1 MKTVRLVFWLV
12 LLPVVLLAAGYR
24 LTAALGG
31 GRAEDLAQRSAVERE
46 RQQRE
51 AAARAEAES
60 IERRLAAQATLAG
73 ECLALADR
81 ATGGALR
88 EADPLLVLVAGGGC
102 GPGCD
107 LDAMASALA
116 DEWRFYGLK
125 VLLLRTREGGPAASP
140 LGVTTLV
147 LPQCAGLAGG
157 HGDDYFLR
165 HRDGSLSSGG
175 ERYAAAL
182 RAAADAGPP
191 VFAPDALLKA
201 HYDAR

>member
-1 MKTVRLVFWLV
+1 MKTVRLLFWLV
-12 LLPVVLLAAGYR
+12 LLPVVLLVVGYR
-24 LTAALGG
+24 LTAVLGG
-31 GRAEDLAQRSAVERE
+31 DRAQDLAQRTEAERE

-60 IERRLAAQATLAG
+60 VQRRLDAQATLAR

-81 ATGGALR
+81 ATGGSLR
-88 EADPLLVLVAGGGC
+88 EADPLLVLVAGSGC
-102 GPGCD
+102 GPQCD
-107 LDAMASALA
+107 LDATASKLA

-125 VLLLRTREGGPAASP
+125 VLLLRTREGGPATSP

-147 LPQCAGLAGG
+147 LPQCAGLASGF
-157 HGDDYFLR
+157 GDDYFLR
-165 HRDGSLSSGG
+165 LRDGSLSSGG

-182 RAAADAGPP
+182 RAAADSGPP
-191 VFAPDALLKA
+191 VFAPSVLVKA